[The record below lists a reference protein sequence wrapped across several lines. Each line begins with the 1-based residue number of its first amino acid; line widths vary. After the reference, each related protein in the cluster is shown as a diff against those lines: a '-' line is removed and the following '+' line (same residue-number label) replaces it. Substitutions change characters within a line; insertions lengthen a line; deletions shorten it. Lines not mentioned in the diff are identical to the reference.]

1 MELSEIKQFLKIDSN
16 DQDAVLTAYQS
27 AAEQYLTNTGITK
40 DYTNALYK
48 VAVVAITGA
57 MLENPTILDI
67 KSENNTSGIAFN
79 AIITQLR
86 ICQTI

>member
-1 MELSEIKQFLKIDSN
+1 MELSEIKQFLKIDNN
-16 DQDAVLTAYQS
+16 DQDAVLTTCQA

-48 VAVVAITGA
+48 VVVIAIMGA
-57 MLENPTILDI
+57 MFENPTITDI
-67 KSENNTSGIAFN
+67 KSVENTSGIALN